1 MKSIILIIAGLM
13 IISCNQNPKH
23 IHDSGDIKPAIA
35 NADSVR
41 DGVFIHISES
51 YNDPHRVLMPLKMA
65 TMMAKDKDVL
75 VYMDIHAVELLV
87 KGAKDL
93 KYADFESFQTY
104 IKQLVDQKVGI
115 YACPTCLKIA
125 GFKPDDLMDGVQVAQ
140 KDKFFNFTKG
150 RIITLDY

>member
-1 MKSIILIIAGLM
+1 MKKVLMLLMAGM
-13 IISCNQNPKH
+13 FFVSCNQY
-23 IHDSGDIKPAIA
+23 
-35 NADSVR
+35 NAKNSKAGMKSQTVTNTAK
-41 DGVFIHISES
+41 DGVFIHISEG

-65 TMMAKDKDVL
+65 VLMANDKDVL
-75 VYMDIHAVELLV
+75 VYMDIHAVELAV

-93 KYADFESFQTY
+93 KYADFDSFQTY
-104 IKQLVDQKVGI
+104 IKMLAEKGVGV

-125 GFKPDDLMDGVQVAQ
+125 GFTPKDLMEGVQVAQ